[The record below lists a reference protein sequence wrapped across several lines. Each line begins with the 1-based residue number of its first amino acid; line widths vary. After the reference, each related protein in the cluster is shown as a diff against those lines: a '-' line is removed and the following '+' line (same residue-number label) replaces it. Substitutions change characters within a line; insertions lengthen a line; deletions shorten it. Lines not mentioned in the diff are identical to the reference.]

1 MRILQVSAYL
11 HPDEGGSQRYCY
23 QLSQRLAQR
32 GHEVHIVTSK
42 LDRNLPSEQEK
53 DGLHIHRC
61 FSAGKIWR
69 TNPATVVI
77 HKLVNIK
84 ADVIHSHS
92 YIFLTSNQAALARK
106 LVGTP
111 FLLHLHG
118 GLDYSPLT
126 NDFSAQLRF
135 HFKNA
140 FYDPTVGKW
149 TIEAADAVG
158 CISKTDKKLAKNKWN
173 INEEKLYW
181 APNAISSREFYRR
194 NSGDTLN
201 VVFIG
206 RAEAWKGIRVF
217 LEVVELVRRE
227 RPDVNFFIVGE
238 GSHKA
243 PMRFK
248 SSNEHMR
255 SLGPV
260 PHEII
265 PKVLSRASVLVLPSY
280 TEGLPTVCLE
290 ALASGVP
297 VVASRIGG
305 LPEVVIDGRTG
316 YLFPPGNAELSAER
330 VLDLLSDEQLRRRMG
345 NRGRRLVQRHYTW
358 DTVVKKIERIYE
370 SIRLR

>member
-84 ADVIHSHS
+84 ADVLHAHS

-194 NSGDTLN
+194 NSDDTLN

-206 RAEAWKGIRVF
+206 HAEAWKGIRVF